1 MRNEGI
7 LMEIYEFLKTNLFS
21 SDNYEIIE
29 DSYGNKMETFL
40 IFDDFALTFVFNN
53 SNELKNVWKNDW
65 KHLTSTALCGIVN
78 ITKGEESQKKKKRG
92 NQKWKK

>member
-1 MRNEGI
+1 MRNEGF

-53 SNELKNVWKNDW
+53 SNELKNVWKND
-65 KHLTSTALCGIVN
+65 
-78 ITKGEESQKKKKRG
+78 
-92 NQKWKK
+92 

>member
-21 SDNYEIIE
+21 PDNYETIE
-29 DSYGNKMETFL
+29 DCYGNKMDTFL

-53 SNELKNVWKNDW
+53 SNELKNVWKND
-65 KHLTSTALCGIVN
+65 
-78 ITKGEESQKKKKRG
+78 
-92 NQKWKK
+92 